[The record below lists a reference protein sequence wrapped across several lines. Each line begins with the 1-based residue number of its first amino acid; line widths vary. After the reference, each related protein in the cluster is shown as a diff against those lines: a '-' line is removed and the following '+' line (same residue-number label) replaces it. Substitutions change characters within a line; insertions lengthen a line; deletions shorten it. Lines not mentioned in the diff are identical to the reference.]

1 MTKPAAQSIGSPRC
15 SVTRWLVVVTA
26 VLIVVSM
33 LASVSVLANQ
43 GELEVIAILGGE
55 DVSLAAQVI
64 IMGNMMPAVME
75 EGSPKKIALPAGTYD
90 VMIMLVETEAMVM
103 PAQAKVTLA
112 AGESKTLTVELQ
124 SMGGFMMPG
133 MPDMSEMPEMPGMPG
148 AQPAAPAEPEFD
160 PEAASTNELLTML
173 QSDDEADRQL
183 ASKELG
189 VAYRRRDAAADLL
202 GLLEHREAAVRSAAM
217 DALVRLGREQPDGK
231 KIGTRPI
238 DDVMDRIVPYL
249 GHGDLELRLGAAAI
263 VADAW
268 YFPHHS
274 IPLLVQGLEESH
286 VPMRIAAA
294 KALAAW
300 GQKSAEYS
308 PQLMSALPRALN
320 DAESQVRVLAAEAM
334 RWVDYDGGERAAA
347 LAPALFDG
355 NADVQIKAA
364 QVIEGIGAEAVIVA
378 DQLIRAANDGDGTV
392 RQYALKT
399 MGHFPS
405 AAVAPHVSV
414 IAQHLTDTNDSV
426 RTAALEALWA
436 AGPTARPALDALSA
450 ALLDPSWRVAQ
461 GAARIIQQHLAPD
474 AIAAIPNLA
483 QLLQQ
488 DDRSFR
494 EAAATA
500 AFAMAAMGEAA
511 VPTLIELLS
520 KEEPTTLYR
529 AATALNT
536 IGPDAAPA
544 VPRLEE
550 ILHDDGQHDEA
561 RRAAYFALI
570 SITGEEPEM

>member
-1 MTKPAAQSIGSPRC
+1 MTKPAAQRVGSPR
-15 SVTRWLVVVTA
+15 SRFTRWLVVVTS

-173 QSDDEADRQL
+173 QSDDEAERQL
-183 ASKELG
+183 ASKEFG

-320 DAESQVRVLAAEAM
+320 DAESQVRMLAAEAM

-355 NADVQIKAA
+355 NADVQIKVA

-378 DQLIRAANDGDGTV
+378 DQLIRAANDSDGTV

-405 AAVAPHVSV
+405 AAVAPHVGV

-436 AGPTARPALDALSA
+436 AGPAARPALDALSA